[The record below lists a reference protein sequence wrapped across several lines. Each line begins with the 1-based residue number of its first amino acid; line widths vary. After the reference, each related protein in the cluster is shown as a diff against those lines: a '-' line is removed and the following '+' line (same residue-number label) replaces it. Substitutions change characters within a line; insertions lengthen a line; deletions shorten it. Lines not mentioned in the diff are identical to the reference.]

1 MSLIVAVIEGLIWG
15 CIFFGIIAL
24 VGSILN
30 SYGDKKRD
38 KYLKLVRNINSK
50 QFKKAYKE
58 LMVLKNTT
66 NDAEKIKTASQR
78 FSNNLGLERRVES
91 FLEEFTQEENSY
103 SHKFKMPDWLVG
115 LEISVIDD
123 IIILFSGESK
133 LAITR
138 DMRNIIKIAD
148 YQNKVLLESDY
159 TLKSFIPGDWFIKF
173 YIFLADLEDKKDQF
187 EAEKVEKNRKQNIEE
202 LRDKFDIK

>member
-1 MSLIVAVIEGLIWG
+1 MWLIVVVIEGLIWG

-24 VGSILN
+24 AGSILN

-58 LMVLKNTT
+58 LTILRNTT
-66 NDAEKIKTASQR
+66 NDVEKIKTVSQG
-78 FSNNLGLERRVES
+78 FSNNLGLERRMES
-91 FLEEFTQEENSY
+91 FLEEFTPEENSY
-103 SHKFKMPDWLVG
+103 SRKFKMPDWLVG

-123 IIILFSGESK
+123 AIILFSGDNK
-133 LAITR
+133 LTLTR
-138 DMRNIIKIAD
+138 DIRNIIKIAD

-173 YIFLADLEDKKDQF
+173 YSFLADFEDTKRQF
-187 EAEKVEKNRKQNIEE
+187 EAGEAEKNRKKIIEE
-202 LRDKFDIK
+202 LKVKFDIK